1 LSSSTPIAVI
11 DVIVVINGFK
21 NDSRHH
27 IYAISIAL
35 IAIAFTVIAVISPF
49 SIYHCHR
56 CYCPRGRF
64 HNLPIVAIITVS

>member
-21 NDSRHH
+21 IDSRHH

-35 IAIAFTVIAVISPF
+35 IAIAFTVIAVIFPLLINITIQHTPLPSLLLSPWSF
-49 SIYHCHR
+49 
-56 CYCPRGRF
+56 P
-64 HNLPIVAIITVS
+64 